1 MRTWTRLL
9 AVAGLALGLAGCSR
23 PYIMTAEA
31 QGVPAVSVSQI
42 PDKPVDST
50 VYDPSDYL
58 SAETEEHINKLN
70 DGWAAGKERFQ
81 MGVVVVDSLA
91 GDLEETSL
99 AIARKW
105 EIGFGDTNRGALLLV
120 AVDDREYRIETS
132 DEVAT
137 VVTDSIARQIQDD
150 AKEELRAEDYDGAV
164 TEMVE
169 RVGSYYTTG
178 ELPENTGDDD
188 ASDVFLILVFVV
200 IILIA
205 GMIGGGF
212 GGGPFRGH
220 IGSGSSGRGS
230 SGGSSGGGG
239 SWGGGGFS
247 GGGSSSSW

>member
-23 PYIMTAEA
+23 THIMTAEA
-31 QGVPAVSVSQI
+31 QGVSAVSVSQI
-42 PDKPVDST
+42 PDKPIDST
-50 VYDPSDYL
+50 VYDPNDYL
-58 SAETEEHINKLN
+58 SSETEEHINKLN
-70 DGWAAGKERFQ
+70 EGWAAGDERFQ

-105 EIGFGDTNRGALLLV
+105 KIGFGDTNRGALLLV

-137 VVTDSIARQIQDD
+137 VVTDSIARQIQDE

-188 ASDVFLILVFVV
+188 ASDAFLILTFLAL
-200 IILIA
+200 IIIA
-205 GMIGGGF
+205 GMIDGGMGGGF
-212 GGGPFRGH
+212 FMVH
-220 IGSGSSGRGS
+220 TGSGSSGRGGS
-230 SGGSSGGGG
+230 SGGSSGG

>member
-9 AVAGLALGLAGCSR
+9 AVAGLALGLAGCGR

-50 VYDPSDYL
+50 VYDPNDYL

-70 DGWAAGKERFQ
+70 EGWAAGDERFQ

-105 EIGFGDTNRGALLLV
+105 KIGFGDTNRGALLLV

-132 DEVAT
+132 DEVAP
-137 VVTDSIARQIQDD
+137 VVTDSIARQIQDE
-150 AKEELRAEDYDGAV
+150 AKEELREEDYDGAV

-188 ASDVFLILVFVV
+188 ASDAFLILVFVV
-200 IILIA
+200 LILIA
-205 GMIGGGF
+205 GMIGGGR
-212 GGGPFRGH
+212 GGGFFMVH
-220 IGSGSSGRGS
+220 TGSGSSGRGGS
-230 SGGSSGGGG
+230 SGGSSGGG

>member
-1 MRTWTRLL
+1 
-9 AVAGLALGLAGCSR
+9 
-23 PYIMTAEA
+23 MTAEA

-50 VYDPSDYL
+50 VYDPNDYL

-70 DGWAAGKERFQ
+70 EGWAAGEERFQ

-105 EIGFGDTNRGALLLV
+105 KIGFGDTNRGALLLV

-137 VVTDSIARQIQDD
+137 VVTDSIARQIQDE

-188 ASDVFLILVFVV
+188 ASDAFLIMTFVV
-200 IILIA
+200 LILIA
-205 GMIGGGF
+205 GMIDGGLGGGF
-212 GGGPFRGH
+212 FMVH
-220 IGSGSSGRGS
+220 TGSGSSGRGS
-230 SGGSSGGGG
+230 SGGSSGGG

>member
-23 PYIMTAEA
+23 THIMTAEA

-42 PDKPVDST
+42 PDKPIDST
-50 VYDPSDYL
+50 VYDPNDYL
-58 SAETEEHINKLN
+58 SSETEEHINKLN
-70 DGWAAGKERFQ
+70 EGWAAGDERFQ

-105 EIGFGDTNRGALLLV
+105 KIGFGDTNRGALLLV

-137 VVTDSIARQIQDD
+137 VVTDSIARQIQDE

-188 ASDVFLILVFVV
+188 ASDAFLILIFVV
-200 IILIA
+200 LILIA
-205 GMIGGGF
+205 GMIDGGLGGGF
-212 GGGPFRGH
+212 FMVH
-220 IGSGSSGRGS
+220 TGSGSSGRGGS
-230 SGGSSGGGG
+230 SGGSSGGG

-247 GGGSSSSW
+247 GGG

>member
-1 MRTWTRLL
+1 
-9 AVAGLALGLAGCSR
+9 
-23 PYIMTAEA
+23 MTAEA

-205 GMIGGGF
+205 GMIDGGF

>member
-1 MRTWTRLL
+1 M
-9 AVAGLALGLAGCSR
+9 
-23 PYIMTAEA
+23 
-31 QGVPAVSVSQI
+31 SVSQI

-50 VYDPSDYL
+50 VYDPNDYL

-70 DGWAAGKERFQ
+70 EDWAAGEERFQ

-105 EIGFGDTNRGALLLV
+105 KIGFGDTNRGALLLV

-137 VVTDSIARQIQDD
+137 VVTDSIARQIQDE

-188 ASDVFLILVFVV
+188 ASDAFLIMTFVV
-200 IILIA
+200 LILIA
-205 GMIGGGF
+205 GMIDGGLGGGF
-212 GGGPFRGH
+212 FMVH
-220 IGSGSSGRGS
+220 TGSGSSGRGS
-230 SGGSSGGGG
+230 SGGSSGGG

>member
-23 PYIMTAEA
+23 THIMTAEA

-42 PDKPVDST
+42 PDKPIDST
-50 VYDPSDYL
+50 VYDPNDYL
-58 SAETEEHINKLN
+58 SSETEEHINKLN
-70 DGWAAGKERFQ
+70 EGWAAGDERFQ

-105 EIGFGDTNRGALLLV
+105 KIGFGDTNRGALLLV

-137 VVTDSIARQIQDD
+137 VVTDSIARQIQDE

-188 ASDVFLILVFVV
+188 ASDAFLILIFVV
-200 IILIA
+200 LILIA
-205 GMIGGGF
+205 GMIDGGLGGGF
-212 GGGPFRGH
+212 FMVH
-220 IGSGSSGRGS
+220 TGSGSSGRGGS
-230 SGGSSGGGG
+230 SGGSSGGG

>member
-70 DGWAAGKERFQ
+70 DGWDAGKERFQ

-169 RVGSYYTTG
+169 GVGSYYTTG

>member
-9 AVAGLALGLAGCSR
+9 AVAGLALSLAGCSR

-50 VYDPSDYL
+50 VYDPNDYL

-70 DGWAAGKERFQ
+70 EGWAAGEERFQ

-105 EIGFGDTNRGALLLV
+105 KIGFGDTNRGALLLV

-137 VVTDSIARQIQDD
+137 VVTDSIARQIQDE

-188 ASDVFLILVFVV
+188 ASDAFLILIFVV
-200 IILIA
+200 LILIA
-205 GMIGGGF
+205 GMIDGGRGGGF
-212 GGGPFRGH
+212 FMVH
-220 IGSGSSGRGS
+220 TGSGSSGRGGS
-230 SGGSSGGGG
+230 SGGSSGGG

>member
-169 RVGSYYTTG
+169 GVGSYYTTG

>member
-1 MRTWTRLL
+1 M
-9 AVAGLALGLAGCSR
+9 A
-23 PYIMTAEA
+23 
-31 QGVPAVSVSQI
+31 VSQI
-42 PDKPVDST
+42 PDKPIDST
-50 VYDPSDYL
+50 VYDPNDYL

-70 DGWAAGKERFQ
+70 EGWSAGEERFQ
-81 MGVVVVDSLA
+81 MGVVVVESLS

-137 VVTDSIARQIQDD
+137 VVTDSIARQIQDE

-178 ELPENTGDDD
+178 ELPENTGEDDS
-188 ASDVFLILVFVV
+188 SDIFLILTFLAL
-200 IILIA
+200 IIIA
-205 GMIGGGF
+205 GMIDGGLGGGF
-212 GGGPFRGH
+212 FMVTNSNQDSTR
-220 IGSGSSGRGS
+220 
-230 SGGSSGGGG
+230 
-239 SWGGGGFS
+239 
-247 GGGSSSSW
+247 

>member
-9 AVAGLALGLAGCSR
+9 AVAGLALSLAGCSR

-42 PDKPVDST
+42 PDKPIDST
-50 VYDPSDYL
+50 VYDPNDYL
-58 SAETEEHINKLN
+58 SAETEEHIDKLN
-70 DGWAAGKERFQ
+70 EGWAAGEERFQ

-105 EIGFGDTNRGALLLV
+105 KIGFGDTNRGALLLV

-137 VVTDSIARQIQDD
+137 VVTDSIARQIQDE
-150 AKEELRAEDYDGAV
+150 AKDELRAEDYDGAV

-200 IILIA
+200 LILIA
-205 GMIGGGF
+205 GMIDGGF

>member
-9 AVAGLALGLAGCSR
+9 AVAGLSLGLAGCSR
-23 PYIMTAEA
+23 THIMTAEA
-31 QGVPAVSVSQI
+31 QGVHAVSVSQI
-42 PDKPVDST
+42 PDKPIDST
-50 VYDPSDYL
+50 VYDPNDYL
-58 SAETEEHINKLN
+58 SAETEEHIDKLN
-70 DGWAAGKERFQ
+70 EGWAAGEERFQ

-105 EIGFGDTNRGALLLV
+105 KIGFGDTNRGALLLV

-137 VVTDSIARQIQDD
+137 VVTDSIARQIQDE

-188 ASDVFLILVFVV
+188 ASDIFLILVFVV
-200 IILIA
+200 LILIA
-205 GMIGGGF
+205 GMIDGGLGGGF
-212 GGGPFRGH
+212 FMVH
-220 IGSGSSGRGS
+220 TGSGSSGRGS
-230 SGGSSGGGG
+230 SGGSSGGG

>member
-9 AVAGLALGLAGCSR
+9 AVAGLALGLAGCSQ

-50 VYDPSDYL
+50 VYDPNDYL
-58 SAETEEHINKLN
+58 SAETEEHIDKLN
-70 DGWAAGKERFQ
+70 EGWAAGDDRFQ

-105 EIGFGDTNRGALLLV
+105 KIGFGDTNRGALLLV

-137 VVTDSIARQIQDD
+137 VVTDSIARQIQDE

-188 ASDVFLILVFVV
+188 ESDIFLILVFVV
-200 IILIA
+200 LILIA
-205 GMIGGGF
+205 GMIDGGLGGGF
-212 GGGPFRGH
+212 FMVH
-220 IGSGSSGRGS
+220 TGSGSSGRGS
-230 SGGSSGGGG
+230 SGGSSGGG

>member
-31 QGVPAVSVSQI
+31 QGVPAVSVSQL

-70 DGWAAGKERFQ
+70 EGWASGDERFQ

-105 EIGFGDTNRGALLLV
+105 KIGFGDTNRGALLLV

-137 VVTDSIARQIQDD
+137 VVTDSIARQIQDE

-188 ASDVFLILVFVV
+188 ASDIFLILVFVV
-200 IILIA
+200 LILIA
-205 GMIGGGF
+205 GMIDGGLGGGF
-212 GGGPFRGH
+212 FMVH
-220 IGSGSSGRGS
+220 TGSGSSGRGS
-230 SGGSSGGGG
+230 SGGSSGGG

>member
-1 MRTWTRLL
+1 MRTLIRLL

-23 PYIMTAEA
+23 THIMTAEA
-31 QGVPAVSVSQI
+31 QGVPAVAVSQI
-42 PDKPVDST
+42 PDKPIDST
-50 VYDPSDYL
+50 VYDPNDYL

-70 DGWAAGKERFQ
+70 EGWSAGEERFQ
-81 MGVVVVDSLA
+81 MGVVVVESLS

-137 VVTDSIARQIQDD
+137 VVTDSIARQIQDE

-178 ELPENTGDDD
+178 ELPENTGEDDS
-188 ASDVFLILVFVV
+188 SDIFLILTFLAL
-200 IILIA
+200 IIIA
-205 GMIGGGF
+205 GMIDGGLGGGF
-212 GGGPFRGH
+212 FMVTNSNQDSTR
-220 IGSGSSGRGS
+220 
-230 SGGSSGGGG
+230 
-239 SWGGGGFS
+239 
-247 GGGSSSSW
+247 

>member
-9 AVAGLALGLAGCSR
+9 AVAGLSLGLAGCSR
-23 PYIMTAEA
+23 THIMTAEA
-31 QGVPAVSVSQI
+31 QGVHAVSVSQI
-42 PDKPVDST
+42 PDKPIDST
-50 VYDPSDYL
+50 VYDPNDYL
-58 SAETEEHINKLN
+58 SAETEEHIDKLN
-70 DGWAAGKERFQ
+70 EGWAAGEERFQ

-105 EIGFGDTNRGALLLV
+105 KIGFGDTNRGALLLV

-137 VVTDSIARQIQDD
+137 VVTDSIARQIQDE
-150 AKEELRAEDYDGAV
+150 AKDELRAEDYDGAV
-164 TEMVE
+164 TEMVG

-188 ASDVFLILVFVV
+188 ASDIFLILTFLAL
-200 IILIA
+200 IIIA
-205 GMIGGGF
+205 GMIGGGR
-212 GGGPFRGH
+212 GGGFFMVH
-220 IGSGSSGRGS
+220 TGSGSSGRG
-230 SGGSSGGGG
+230 GGSSGGG

>member
-31 QGVPAVSVSQI
+31 QGVPAVSVNQI
-42 PDKPVDST
+42 PDKPIDST
-50 VYDPSDYL
+50 VYDPNDYL
-58 SAETEEHINKLN
+58 SSETEEHINKLN
-70 DGWAAGKERFQ
+70 EGWAAGEERFQ

-105 EIGFGDTNRGALLLV
+105 KIGFGDTNRGALLLV

-137 VVTDSIARQIQDD
+137 VVTDSIARQIQDE

-188 ASDVFLILVFVV
+188 ASDIFLILVFVLL
-200 IILIA
+200 ILIA
-205 GMIGGGF
+205 GMIDGGLGGGF
-212 GGGPFRGH
+212 FMVH
-220 IGSGSSGRGS
+220 TGSGSSGRGS
-230 SGGSSGGGG
+230 SGGSSGGG

>member
-1 MRTWTRLL
+1 M
-9 AVAGLALGLAGCSR
+9 
-23 PYIMTAEA
+23 
-31 QGVPAVSVSQI
+31 SVSQI
-42 PDKPVDST
+42 PDKPIDST
-50 VYDPSDYL
+50 VYDPNDYL
-58 SAETEEHINKLN
+58 SAETEEHIDKLN
-70 DGWAAGKERFQ
+70 EGWAAGEERFQ

-105 EIGFGDTNRGALLLV
+105 KIGFGDTNRGALLLV

-137 VVTDSIARQIQDD
+137 VVTDSIARQIQDE
-150 AKEELRAEDYDGAV
+150 AKDELRAEDYDGAV

-200 IILIA
+200 LILIA
-205 GMIGGGF
+205 GMIDGGF

>member
-9 AVAGLALGLAGCSR
+9 AVAGLTLGLAGCSR
-23 PYIMTAEA
+23 THIMTAEA
-31 QGVPAVSVSQI
+31 QGVPAVAVSQI
-42 PDKPVDST
+42 PDKPINST
-50 VYDPSDYL
+50 VYDPNDYL

-70 DGWAAGKERFQ
+70 EGWAAGEERFQ
-81 MGVVVVDSLA
+81 MGVVVVESLI
-91 GDLEETSL
+91 GDPEETSL

-105 EIGFGDTNRGALLLV
+105 KIGFGDTNRGALLLV

-137 VVTDSIARQIQDD
+137 VVTDSIARQIQDE

-188 ASDVFLILVFVV
+188 SSDIFLILTFLVP
-200 IILIA
+200 IIIA
-205 GMIGGGF
+205 GMINGGLGGGF
-212 GGGPFRGH
+212 FMVR
-220 IGSGSSGRGS
+220 GSSGRGGS
-230 SGGSSGGGG
+230 RGGSSGGG

>member
-50 VYDPSDYL
+50 VYDPNDYL

-70 DGWAAGKERFQ
+70 EGWAAGEERFQ

-91 GDLEETSL
+91 GDLDETSL

-105 EIGFGDTNRGALLLV
+105 KIGFGDTNRGALLLV

-137 VVTDSIARQIQDD
+137 VVTDSIARQIQDE

-178 ELPENTGDDD
+178 ELPENSGDDD
-188 ASDVFLILVFVV
+188 ASDAFLILTFLAL
-200 IILIA
+200 IIIA
-205 GMIGGGF
+205 GMIDGGMGGGF
-212 GGGPFRGH
+212 FMVH
-220 IGSGSSGRGS
+220 TGSGSSGRGGS
-230 SGGSSGGGG
+230 SGGSSGG

>member
-9 AVAGLALGLAGCSR
+9 AVAGLSLGLAGCSR
-23 PYIMTAEA
+23 THIMTAEA
-31 QGVPAVSVSQI
+31 QGVHAVSVSQI
-42 PDKPVDST
+42 PDKPIDST
-50 VYDPSDYL
+50 VYDPNDYL
-58 SAETEEHINKLN
+58 SAETEEHIDKLN
-70 DGWAAGKERFQ
+70 EGWAAGEERFQ
-81 MGVVVVDSLA
+81 MGVVVVDTLA

-105 EIGFGDTNRGALLLV
+105 KIGFGDTNRGALLLV

-137 VVTDSIARQIQDD
+137 VVTDSIARQIQDE

-188 ASDVFLILVFVV
+188 ASDIFLILVFVV
-200 IILIA
+200 LILIA
-205 GMIGGGF
+205 GMIDGGLGGGF
-212 GGGPFRGH
+212 FMVH
-220 IGSGSSGRGS
+220 TGSGSSGRGS
-230 SGGSSGGGG
+230 SGGSSGGG

>member
-1 MRTWTRLL
+1 MRTWIRLL

-23 PYIMTAEA
+23 THIMTAEA
-31 QGVPAVSVSQI
+31 QGVPAVAVSQI
-42 PDKPVDST
+42 PDKPIDST
-50 VYDPSDYL
+50 VYDPNDYL

-70 DGWAAGKERFQ
+70 EGWSAGEERFQ
-81 MGVVVVDSLA
+81 MGVVVVESLS

-137 VVTDSIARQIQDD
+137 VVTDSIARQIQDE

-178 ELPENTGDDD
+178 ELPENTGEDDS
-188 ASDVFLILVFVV
+188 SDIFLILTFLAL
-200 IILIA
+200 IIIA
-205 GMIGGGF
+205 GMIDGGLGGGF
-212 GGGPFRGH
+212 FMVTNSNQDSTR
-220 IGSGSSGRGS
+220 
-230 SGGSSGGGG
+230 
-239 SWGGGGFS
+239 
-247 GGGSSSSW
+247 

>member
-23 PYIMTAEA
+23 THIMTAEA
-31 QGVPAVSVSQI
+31 QGVPAVAVSQI
-42 PDKPVDST
+42 PEKPIDST
-50 VYDPSDYL
+50 VYDPNDYL

-70 DGWAAGKERFQ
+70 EGWAAGEERFQ
-81 MGVVVVDSLA
+81 MGVVVVDSLV
-91 GDLEETSL
+91 GDLEDTSL

-105 EIGFGDTNRGALLLV
+105 KIGFGDTNRGALLLV

-137 VVTDSIARQIQDD
+137 VVTDSIARQIQDE
-150 AKEELRAEDYDGAV
+150 AKDELRAEDYDGAV

-188 ASDVFLILVFVV
+188 ASDIFLILTFLAL
-200 IILIA
+200 IIIA
-205 GMIGGGF
+205 GMINGGRGGGF
-212 GGGPFRGH
+212 FMVH
-220 IGSGSSGRGS
+220 TGSGSSGRGGS
-230 SGGSSGGGG
+230 SGGSSGGG

>member
-31 QGVPAVSVSQI
+31 QGVPAVSVNQI

-50 VYDPSDYL
+50 VYDPNDYL
-58 SAETEEHINKLN
+58 SAETEEHIDKLN
-70 DGWAAGKERFQ
+70 EGWAAGDERFQ

-105 EIGFGDTNRGALLLV
+105 KIGFGDTNRGALLLV

-137 VVTDSIARQIQDD
+137 VVTDSIARQIQDE
-150 AKEELRAEDYDGAV
+150 AKEELRAEDYNGAV

-188 ASDVFLILVFVV
+188 ASDAFLILIFVV
-200 IILIA
+200 LILIA
-205 GMIGGGF
+205 GMIDGGRGGGF
-212 GGGPFRGH
+212 FMVH
-220 IGSGSSGRGS
+220 TGSGSSGRGGS
-230 SGGSSGGGG
+230 SGGSSGGG

>member
-9 AVAGLALGLAGCSR
+9 AVAGIALGLAGCSR
-23 PYIMTAEA
+23 THIMTAEA

-42 PDKPVDST
+42 PNKPIDST
-50 VYDPSDYL
+50 VYDPNDYL
-58 SAETEEHINKLN
+58 SAETEEHIDKLN
-70 DGWAAGKERFQ
+70 EGWAAGEERFQ

-105 EIGFGDTNRGALLLV
+105 KIGFGDTNRGALLLV

-137 VVTDSIARQIQDD
+137 VVTDSIARQIQDE

-188 ASDVFLILVFVV
+188 ASDAFLILVFVV
-200 IILIA
+200 LILIA
-205 GMIGGGF
+205 GMIDGGLGGGF
-212 GGGPFRGH
+212 FMVHTGG
-220 IGSGSSGRGS
+220 GSSGRGGS
-230 SGGSSGGGG
+230 SGGSSGGG

>member
-1 MRTWTRLL
+1 
-9 AVAGLALGLAGCSR
+9 
-23 PYIMTAEA
+23 MTAEA

-42 PDKPVDST
+42 PDKPIDST
-50 VYDPSDYL
+50 VYDPNDYL
-58 SAETEEHINKLN
+58 SAETEEHIDKLN
-70 DGWAAGKERFQ
+70 EGWAAGEERFQ

-105 EIGFGDTNRGALLLV
+105 KIGFGDTNRGALLLV

-137 VVTDSIARQIQDD
+137 VVTDSIARQIQDE
-150 AKEELRAEDYDGAV
+150 AKDELRAEDYDGAV

-200 IILIA
+200 LILIA
-205 GMIGGGF
+205 GMIDGGF

>member
-23 PYIMTAEA
+23 THIMTAEA
-31 QGVPAVSVSQI
+31 QGVSAVSVSQI
-42 PDKPVDST
+42 PDKPIDST
-50 VYDPSDYL
+50 VYDPNDYL
-58 SAETEEHINKLN
+58 SSETEEHINKLN
-70 DGWAAGKERFQ
+70 EGWAAGDERFQ

-105 EIGFGDTNRGALLLV
+105 KIGFGDTNRGALLLV

-137 VVTDSIARQIQDD
+137 VVTDSIARQIQDE

-188 ASDVFLILVFVV
+188 ASDAFLILIFVV
-200 IILIA
+200 LILIA
-205 GMIGGGF
+205 GMIDGGIGGGF
-212 GGGPFRGH
+212 FMVHTG
-220 IGSGSSGRGS
+220 IGSSGRGGS
-230 SGGSSGGGG
+230 SGGSSGGG

>member
-50 VYDPSDYL
+50 VYDPNDYL

-70 DGWAAGKERFQ
+70 EGWAAGEERFQ

-105 EIGFGDTNRGALLLV
+105 KIGFGDTNRGALLLV

-137 VVTDSIARQIQDD
+137 VVTDSIAHQIQDE

-188 ASDVFLILVFVV
+188 ASDAFLIMTFVV
-200 IILIA
+200 LILIA
-205 GMIGGGF
+205 GRIDGGLGGGF
-212 GGGPFRGH
+212 FMVH
-220 IGSGSSGRGS
+220 TGSGSSGRGS
-230 SGGSSGGGG
+230 SGGSSGGG

>member
-1 MRTWTRLL
+1 M
-9 AVAGLALGLAGCSR
+9 
-23 PYIMTAEA
+23 
-31 QGVPAVSVSQI
+31 SVSQI

-50 VYDPSDYL
+50 VYDPNDYL

-70 DGWAAGKERFQ
+70 EGWAAGKEHFQ

-105 EIGFGDTNRGALLLV
+105 KIGFEDKNRGALLLV

-205 GMIGGGF
+205 GMIDGGF

>member
-23 PYIMTAEA
+23 THIMTAEA
-31 QGVPAVSVSQI
+31 QGVPVVSVSQI
-42 PDKPVDST
+42 PDKPIDST
-50 VYDPSDYL
+50 VYDPNDYL
-58 SAETEEHINKLN
+58 SAETEEHIDKLN
-70 DGWAAGKERFQ
+70 EGWAAGDDRFQ

-105 EIGFGDTNRGALLLV
+105 KIGFGDTNRGALLLV

-137 VVTDSIARQIQDD
+137 VVTDSIARQIQDE

-188 ASDVFLILVFVV
+188 SSDIFLILTILAL
-200 IILIA
+200 IIIA
-205 GMIGGGF
+205 GMIDGGLGGGLF
-212 GGGPFRGH
+212 LVSTG
-220 IGSGSSGRGS
+220 GSSGRGGS
-230 SGGSSGGGG
+230 GGGSSGGG

>member
-120 AVDDREYRIETS
+120 AVEDREYRIETS

-205 GMIGGGF
+205 GMIDGGF
-212 GGGPFRGH
+212 GRGPFRGH

>member
-1 MRTWTRLL
+1 M
-9 AVAGLALGLAGCSR
+9 A
-23 PYIMTAEA
+23 
-31 QGVPAVSVSQI
+31 VSQI
-42 PDKPVDST
+42 PDKPINST
-50 VYDPSDYL
+50 VYDPNDYL

-70 DGWAAGKERFQ
+70 EGWAAGEERFQ
-81 MGVVVVDSLA
+81 MGVVVVESLI
-91 GDLEETSL
+91 GDPEETSL

-105 EIGFGDTNRGALLLV
+105 KIGFGDTNRGALLLV

-137 VVTDSIARQIQDD
+137 VVTDSIARQIQDE

-188 ASDVFLILVFVV
+188 SSDIFLILTFLVL
-200 IILIA
+200 IIIA
-205 GMIGGGF
+205 GMINGGLGGGF
-212 GGGPFRGH
+212 FMVR
-220 IGSGSSGRGS
+220 GSSGRGGS
-230 SGGSSGGGG
+230 RGGSSGGG

>member
-9 AVAGLALGLAGCSR
+9 AVAGLSLGLAGCSR
-23 PYIMTAEA
+23 THIMTAEA
-31 QGVPAVSVSQI
+31 QGVHAVSVSQI
-42 PDKPVDST
+42 PDKPIDST
-50 VYDPSDYL
+50 VYDPNDYL
-58 SAETEEHINKLN
+58 SAETEEHIDKLN
-70 DGWAAGKERFQ
+70 EGWAAGEERFQ

-105 EIGFGDTNRGALLLV
+105 KIGFGDTNRGALLLV

-137 VVTDSIARQIQDD
+137 VVTDSIARQIQDE
-150 AKEELRAEDYDGAV
+150 AKDELRAEDYDGAV

-188 ASDVFLILVFVV
+188 ASDIFLILTFLAL
-200 IILIA
+200 IIIA
-205 GMIGGGF
+205 GMINGGLGGGF
-212 GGGPFRGH
+212 FMVH
-220 IGSGSSGRGS
+220 TGSGSSGRGGS
-230 SGGSSGGGG
+230 SGSSGGGG

>member
-1 MRTWTRLL
+1 
-9 AVAGLALGLAGCSR
+9 
-23 PYIMTAEA
+23 MTAEA
-31 QGVPAVSVSQI
+31 HGVPAVSVSQI

-132 DEVAT
+132 DEVST

-205 GMIGGGF
+205 GMIDGGF

>member
-9 AVAGLALGLAGCSR
+9 AVAGLALGLAGCSQ

-50 VYDPSDYL
+50 VYDPNDYL

-70 DGWAAGKERFQ
+70 EGWAAGEERFQ

-105 EIGFGDTNRGALLLV
+105 KIGFGDTNRGALLLV

-137 VVTDSIARQIQDD
+137 VVTDSIARQIQDE

-188 ASDVFLILVFVV
+188 ESDIFLILVFVV
-200 IILIA
+200 LILIA
-205 GMIGGGF
+205 GMIDGGLGGGF
-212 GGGPFRGH
+212 FMVH
-220 IGSGSSGRGS
+220 TGSGSSGRGS
-230 SGGSSGGGG
+230 SGGSSGGG

>member
-31 QGVPAVSVSQI
+31 QGVRAVSVSQI

-70 DGWAAGKERFQ
+70 EGWAAGKERFQ
-81 MGVVVVDSLA
+81 MGVVIVDSLE

-105 EIGFGDTNRGALLLV
+105 KIGFGDTNRGALLLV
-120 AVDDREYRIETS
+120 AVEDREYRIETS

-137 VVTDSIARQIQDD
+137 VVTDSIARQIQDE

-164 TEMVE
+164 KEMVE

-178 ELPENTGDDD
+178 ELPENTEGYDV
-188 ASDVFLILVFVV
+188 SDVFLILTFLVL
-200 IILIA
+200 ILIA
-205 GMIGGGF
+205 GTIGCSGGLF
-212 GGGPFRGH
+212 IVH
-220 IGSGSSGRGS
+220 TGSGSSGRGS

>member
-23 PYIMTAEA
+23 THIMTAEA

-42 PDKPVDST
+42 PDKPIDST
-50 VYDPSDYL
+50 VYDPNDYL
-58 SAETEEHINKLN
+58 SSETEEHINKLN
-70 DGWAAGKERFQ
+70 EGWAAGDERFQ

-105 EIGFGDTNRGALLLV
+105 KIGFGDTNRGALLLV

-137 VVTDSIARQIQDD
+137 VVTDSIARQIQDE

-188 ASDVFLILVFVV
+188 ASDAFLILTFLAL
-200 IILIA
+200 IIIA
-205 GMIGGGF
+205 GMIDGGMGGGF
-212 GGGPFRGH
+212 FMVH
-220 IGSGSSGRGS
+220 TGSGSSGRGGS
-230 SGGSSGGGG
+230 SGGSSGG

>member
-9 AVAGLALGLAGCSR
+9 AVAGIALGLAGCSR
-23 PYIMTAEA
+23 THIMTAEA

-42 PDKPVDST
+42 PDKPIDST
-50 VYDPSDYL
+50 VYDPNDYL
-58 SAETEEHINKLN
+58 SAETEEHIDKLN
-70 DGWAAGKERFQ
+70 EGWAAGEERFQ

-105 EIGFGDTNRGALLLV
+105 NIGFGDTNRGALLLV

-137 VVTDSIARQIQDD
+137 VVTDSIARQIQDE

-188 ASDVFLILVFVV
+188 ASDAFLILVFVV
-200 IILIA
+200 LILIA
-205 GMIGGGF
+205 GMIDGGRGGGF
-212 GGGPFRGH
+212 FMVH
-220 IGSGSSGRGS
+220 TGSGSSGRGGS
-230 SGGSSGGGG
+230 SGGSSGGG